1 MSITWVRQHCRIL
14 NGMKISINSSN
25 LNEKEKQQVHEI
37 YSAFKHYESCKRVGE
52 LESALRVILKAEPSK
67 QVLSIISEFLL
78 YFHNGQ
84 IYELSKRL
92 KISN

>member
-1 MSITWVRQHCRIL
+1 
-14 NGMKISINSSN
+14 MKISINYDI

-52 LESALRVILKAEPSK
+52 LESALQDVLKAEPSK

-92 KISN
+92 KMSI